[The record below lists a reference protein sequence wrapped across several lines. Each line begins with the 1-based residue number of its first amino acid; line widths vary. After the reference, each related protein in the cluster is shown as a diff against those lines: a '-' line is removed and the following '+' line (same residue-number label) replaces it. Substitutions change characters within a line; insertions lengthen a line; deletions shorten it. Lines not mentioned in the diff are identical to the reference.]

1 MFNLSNYLTTMNLS
15 SKVIFNIKTLKFSL
29 FNYLIS
35 MNYLSKFILIKKKE
49 VLPRFE
55 LGSTDSKSDVL
66 TVTP

>member
-1 MFNLSNYLTTMNLS
+1 MINFLVLNVITLSNYP
-15 SKVIFNIKTLKFSL
+15 SKCLCPNSKHIENITSFFIVKSIPFRHLKS
-29 FNYLIS
+29 
-35 MNYLSKFILIKKKE
+35 E